1 MGEGREEEL
10 GVQLGDIWGERRER
24 DIQVFEVV
32 KTDDL

>member
-1 MGEGREEEL
+1 MGEGREEE
-10 GVQLGDIWGERRER
+10 LGDIWGERRER